1 MFLLKKIVAPFLL
14 PVPRSVFLALAGLFF
29 LWFTRRQKTGKLFVT
44 IAFLVLAFFSNGGV
58 SDLFMRPLE
67 QKYPPVTDV
76 KAIKNVKWI
85 VVLGGGSN
93 FDPQL
98 PVSTYLSEASL
109 TRVSEAIRIH
119 NRLPKT
125 RLIFS
130 GRHFIEGIRPVAE
143 VMAQMAL
150 ELGIQPE
157 EIVIE
162 AEAVDTKDHP
172 IFVKKLIGMDQ
183 FILVTSA
190 VHMPRAMALF
200 KKHGMHPIPA
210 PTHYKTTRKE
220 GPISIGSFPGAKP
233 LVESAQAIHEY
244 LGMLWAKL
252 RSQI

>member
-1 MFLLKKIVAPFLL
+1 MLLLKKLIAPFLL
-14 PVPRSVFLALAGLFF
+14 PVPISVSLVLAGLFF
-29 LWFTRRQKTGKLFVT
+29 LWFTKRQKTGKVFVT
-44 IAFLVLAFFSNGGV
+44 IAFLVLACFSNGWV
-58 SDLFMRPLE
+58 SDLLVGPLE

-76 KAIKNVKWI
+76 KSVKDVKWI
-85 VVLGGGSN
+85 VVLGGGSTC
-93 FDPQL
+93 DPQL

-109 TRVSEAIRIH
+109 TRVSEAIRLH

-130 GRHFIEGIRPVAE
+130 GRHFAEGIRPVAE
-143 VMAQMAL
+143 VMAEMAL
-150 ELGIQPE
+150 ELGVQSE

-162 AEAVDTKDHP
+162 ADAADTKDHP
-172 IFVKKLIGMDQ
+172 IYVKKFIGMDQ

-200 KKHGMHPIPA
+200 RKHGMYPIPA
-210 PTHYKTTRKE
+210 PTNYKAIQKE
-220 GPISIGSFPGAKP
+220 GFNFTGLFPSANPLAK
-233 LVESAQAIHEY
+233 SAQAIHEY